1 MQRRTFLTGLAGAS
15 IFTAMDGFSSVV
27 NALAATRPQPASER
41 FATFGAVHLNVT
53 SIERAISFWTR
64 IGGMKVR
71 SSNAQ
76 RAEFGSE
83 ARTLVVVHQAARIPF
98 QEGFSGLYHV
108 AVHARDAAEFAQM
121 LQRVRENNY
130 PCSPIDHTMTQSVY
144 LQDPDGITIEFALE
158 TPERFKRVI
167 TTGGLRMEDADGTVR
182 PASAELDVQAVL
194 RHLPATGSA
203 GIISDGAYVGH
214 IHLYA
219 NNVERSDAF
228 YKQLGFLQFNFLP
241 QYMYADLSAGG
252 PYQHRVAMNSWHGVN
267 KPLAPADSAGLH
279 HFHIVYTMKA
289 KLEEALRNVGAYE
302 TTAEGHWVKDPTG
315 NRVLLSHA

>member
-15 IFTAMDGFSSVV
+15 IFTAMDGFSTLV
-27 NALAATRPQPASER
+27 NALAATQLQPASER

-53 SIERAISFWTR
+53 SVERAIGFWTR

-71 SSNAQ
+71 SSGPE
-76 RAEFGSE
+76 RAELGSE
-83 ARTLVVVHQAARIPF
+83 RHTLVVVHRSARIPY

-121 LQRVRENNY
+121 LQRVLDNKY
-130 PCSPIDHTMTQSVY
+130 PCSPIDHTMSQSVY
-144 LQDPDGITIEFALE
+144 MQDPDGITIEFTLE

-167 TTGGLRMEDADGTVR
+167 TTGGLRMEDVDGTVR
-182 PASAELDVQAVL
+182 PASASLDVQAVL

-203 GIISDGAYVGH
+203 GMLSDDAYIGH

-228 YKQLGFLQFNFLP
+228 YKRLGFQQFNFMP
-241 QYMYADLSAGG
+241 EYRYADVGAGG

-267 KPLAPADSAGLH
+267 KPLAPADSAGLR
-279 HFHIVYTMKA
+279 HFHIVYTTKA
-289 KLEEALRNVGAYE
+289 KLEEALRNVGAHE
-302 TTAEGHWVKDPTG
+302 TTAEGHWVQYPTG